1 WGHPQARSTR
11 RANGSG
17 WRPRIP
23 NPRRAAGVRASP
35 AMLGGC
41 AVVYWD
47 RRDTVAFQSGNSN
60 AANKVVHVIDPW
72 PRAAAN
78 RRMEADGER
87 MQRAVERYRTNKT
100 TPLSTTSTTTIV
112 SSGDS
117 K

>member
-1 WGHPQARSTR
+1 MR
-11 RANGSG
+11 RITKTL
-17 WRPRIP
+17 PV
-23 NPRRAAGVRASP
+23 AAVLSSA
-35 AMLGGC
+35 AMLAGC
-41 AVVYWD
+41 ADVYWD

>member
-1 WGHPQARSTR
+1 MR
-11 RANGSG
+11 R
-17 WRPRIP
+17 ITKTLLV
-23 NPRRAAGVRASP
+23 AAVLSSA
-35 AMLGGC
+35 AMLAGC
-41 AVVYWD
+41 ADVYWD

>member
-1 WGHPQARSTR
+1 MS
-11 RANGSG
+11 
-17 WRPRIP
+17 RITKTLP
-23 NPRRAAGVRASP
+23 VAAVLASA
-35 AMLGGC
+35 AMLAGC
-41 AVVYWD
+41 ADVYWD
-47 RRDTVAFQSGNSN
+47 RRDTVAFQSGSSN

-78 RRMEADGER
+78 RHMEADGER
-87 MQRAVERYRTNKT
+87 LQRAIERYRTNKT

>member
-1 WGHPQARSTR
+1 MS
-11 RANGSG
+11 
-17 WRPRIP
+17 RITKTLP
-23 NPRRAAGVRASP
+23 VAAVLASA

-41 AVVYWD
+41 ADVYWD